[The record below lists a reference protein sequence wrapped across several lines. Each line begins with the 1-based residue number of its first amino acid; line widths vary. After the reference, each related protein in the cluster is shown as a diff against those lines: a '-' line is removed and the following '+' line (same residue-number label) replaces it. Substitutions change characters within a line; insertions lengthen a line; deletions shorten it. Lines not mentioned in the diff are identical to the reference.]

1 MGCSSLLGPFC
12 FEDESVV
19 SIPFMLME
27 GIADVKVLF
36 MNWTQR
42 QYFRLK
48 KKKVKQRERTPST
61 RLRTRSFMGSESSL
75 AEGGKWRSS
84 FSRATVSVFV

>member
-12 FEDESVV
+12 FEDEFVV

-42 QYFRLK
+42 QYFGL
-48 KKKVKQRERTPST
+48 
-61 RLRTRSFMGSESSL
+61 LR
-75 AEGGKWRSS
+75 
-84 FSRATVSVFV
+84 

>member
-48 KKKVKQRERTPST
+48 KKKLNKENARHRLDCALAPSWDPSHRWQREGSGGRAFRG
-61 RLRTRSFMGSESSL
+61 RL
-75 AEGGKWRSS
+75 
-84 FSRATVSVFV
+84 